1 MTNRAI
7 NNVLGHVLWYIYA
20 YISLGYMSRSKIT
33 GSQMIF
39 NFIGCQTAFQRDC
52 KTLLQSLCAS
62 LFDILV
68 SIGSVNPSKVSHF
81 GEYVVIS
88 L

>member
-7 NNVLGHVLWYIYA
+7 NNILGHVLRYIHT
-20 YISLGYMSRSKIT
+20 YISLGYMPRSKIT

-39 NFIGCQTAFQRDC
+39 NFIGCQTAFQRNC
-52 KTLLQSLCAS
+52 KTLLQSMCDS

-68 SIGSVNPSKVSHF
+68 SISSVNPFKVSHF